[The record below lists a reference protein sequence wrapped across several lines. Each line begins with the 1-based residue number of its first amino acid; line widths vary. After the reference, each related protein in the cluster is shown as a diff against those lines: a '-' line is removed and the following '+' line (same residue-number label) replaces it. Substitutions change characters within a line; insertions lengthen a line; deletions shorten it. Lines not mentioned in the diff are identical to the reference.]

1 MAFHR
6 DSKTSPSIEKF
17 TKVALTVRLSSVFL
31 DIFFK
36 GIKMGQIFTRLM
48 SKGHHFKPQNGV
60 LKGKGLKA
68 WAEPPRVKL
77 FQVLDSYKEIY
88 E

>member
-1 MAFHR
+1 
-6 DSKTSPSIEKF
+6 
-17 TKVALTVRLSSVFL
+17 
-31 DIFFK
+31 
-36 GIKMGQIFTRLM
+36 M